1 MEKDKVSM
9 SEILAIY
16 TDIILRKGGM
26 KNLQEGF

>member
-1 MEKDKVSM
+1 M

-26 KNLQEGF
+26 KNLQEGL